1 MPWNLMR
8 IETSYNIRCKTSIG
22 KWNIPVCKK
31 VNWIPC
37 QWKLNGDLANFLF
50 PSSGISW
57 IRNIIRIFR
66 NYPVSIDI
74 SSIFLA
80 RLFKYWTSC
89 FEAFRIDISRSPKKL
104 CSLVLCVFVFFSVF
118 QEFHRFS
125 ILRFY
130 RICCGFPRFALTL
143 RHLYTQNYSSDRFLN
158 TYIYFCGRFR
168 IFFAYF
174 LRTILTVSWII

>member
-1 MPWNLMR
+1 MKHTGLQKSQLDSMPMKIKR
-8 IETSYNIRCKTSIG
+8 GFS
-22 KWNIPVCKK
+22 
-31 VNWIPC
+31 
-37 QWKLNGDLANFLF
+37 KLFISFLRHFLDSQYYPNFSQLSCF
-50 PSSGISW
+50 YW
-57 IRNIIRIFR
+57 YF
-66 NYPVSIDI
+66 Y
-74 SSIFLA
+74 SIFLA